1 MVWMQ
6 LDWALGWKDSHTS
19 LAHSYP
25 QIVLLRKHMVMT
37 HNASYNKQIT
47 SIICETGFLFH
58 FGAIEKLLCH
68 CSRPDSRCLCQPREH
83 AANANTFSLRERQ
96 AELMIVLRPAPISHI
111 KILSAGNKPWK
122 VLVSIHWE
130 ITIISMQ
137 LCERFLMLCF
147 CLVTFTVKNHTKKRG
162 CIYEFFPFFKTCAL
176 SWKNGCIYRYAHFLT
191 FKDNTRCILHIDV
204 GQFTLVLALDIFYFS
219 VVSCLIY
226 KILKDISFVCCDNI
240 VNFCLVKIF
249 NLIFIF

>member
-47 SIICETGFLFH
+47 SLICETGFLFH

-147 CLVTFTVKNHTKKRG
+147 CLVTFTVKNHTKKEVVSTNSSLFSRLVPYHEKMDAF
-162 CIYEFFPFFKTCAL
+162 IDMHIFWPLKITQDAF
-176 SWKNGCIYRYAHFLT
+176 
-191 FKDNTRCILHIDV
+191 CILM
-204 GQFTLVLALDIFYFS
+204 LV
-219 VVSCLIY
+219 
-226 KILKDISFVCCDNI
+226 
-240 VNFCLVKIF
+240 
-249 NLIFIF
+249 NLH

>member
-1 MVWMQ
+1 MESPCFHT
-6 LDWALGWKDSHTS
+6 LGNN
-19 LAHSYP
+19 YY
-25 QIVLLRKHMVMT
+25 Q
-37 HNASYNKQIT
+37 
-47 SIICETGFLFH
+47 
-58 FGAIEKLLCH
+58 
-68 CSRPDSRCLCQPREH
+68 H
-83 AANANTFSLRERQ
+83 AT
-96 AELMIVLRPAPISHI
+96 V
-111 KILSAGNKPWK
+111 WK
-122 VLVSIHWE
+122 VLNVVLLPGNIYGQKPH
-130 ITIISMQ
+130 
-137 LCERFLMLCF
+137 
-147 CLVTFTVKNHTKKRG
+147 KKRG